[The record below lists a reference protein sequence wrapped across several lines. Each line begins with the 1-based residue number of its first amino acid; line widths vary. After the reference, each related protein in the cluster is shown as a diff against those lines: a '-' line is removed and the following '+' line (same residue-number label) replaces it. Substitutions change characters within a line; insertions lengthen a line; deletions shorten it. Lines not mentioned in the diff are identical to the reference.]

1 MHSNISLV
9 DALSLIL
16 FAGTSKTVGKTVA
29 VALEVMREKRAA
41 VRQEVRVMHDR
52 EVFVFRD
59 LVRFKI
65 FLNLVFMVWDHLFRS
80 IYNIF
85 NFIIAGGGGK
95 SNAGK
100 GGTNQKGGGTVGENS
115 PVKAGSSVSVLSEAE
130 KREMQKAMLEE
141 IFRRYYPYSDFFGWK

>member
-1 MHSNISLV
+1 MSFRFCIRRLISARTAKRNKNNMHSNISLV

-65 FLNLVFMVWDHLFRS
+65 FLNLVFMVWDHLLCEYLQH
-80 IYNIF
+80 I
-85 NFIIAGGGGK
+85 
-95 SNAGK
+95 
-100 GGTNQKGGGTVGENS
+100 
-115 PVKAGSSVSVLSEAE
+115 
-130 KREMQKAMLEE
+130 
-141 IFRRYYPYSDFFGWK
+141 